1 MKTLSI
7 FIFLFCII
15 SCSKVNDNKVLNL
28 DQLNGTWKWE
38 STCGGLVSDCGYSSS
53 SHYANIEFTGDG
65 RIVEKHND
73 TIFLTAN
80 FSILKNDDSSGM
92 LILNNII
99 SNSVLSEHIEYSIS
113 ISNNELHITRGEL
126 IDTYKKT
133 K

>member
-7 FIFLFCII
+7 FFFLFSII

-38 STCGGLVSDCGYSSS
+38 STCGGFFYDCGYSSS
-53 SHYANIEFTGDG
+53 SHYANIEFTSEG
-65 RIVEKHND
+65 RIVEMHND

-99 SNSVLSEHIEYSIS
+99 SNSVLSEHLERSIS
-113 ISNNELHITRGEL
+113 ISNNELQIIRGEL
-126 IDTYKKT
+126 IDTYKKN